1 VRDISIGNSLGQRSH
16 ALSLPTCAAS
26 SPAVS
31 HPPAPNSPAP
41 KKNPLEKKKPCIF
54 FYARTSNLGTS
65 SPTITKEGVVEYS
78 AN

>member
-1 VRDISIGNSLGQRSH
+1 VRDFSIGNSLGQRSH

-26 SPAVS
+26 SPAGQ
-31 HPPAPNSPAP
+31 PPSRAQLASTQ
-41 KKNPLEKKKPCIF
+41 KNPLEKKKPCIF
-54 FYARTSNLGTS
+54 FPARTSNLGTW